1 MPSKNQTPTQ
11 VSQVRRAAKNV
22 LYTIANSNAMNYD
35 IVGYSLAPWKNAMI
49 AIDCSIV
56 GALMIWGAIVIY
68 LGLKKKKEE

>member
-1 MPSKNQTPTQ
+1 
-11 VSQVRRAAKNV
+11 
-22 LYTIANSNAMNYD
+22 MNYD